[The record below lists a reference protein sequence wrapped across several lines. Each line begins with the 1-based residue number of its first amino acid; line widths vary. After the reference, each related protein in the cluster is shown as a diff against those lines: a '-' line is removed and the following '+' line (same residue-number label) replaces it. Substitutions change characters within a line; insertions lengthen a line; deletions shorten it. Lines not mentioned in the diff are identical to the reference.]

1 VKKAVFYIT
10 VGCVLTLGA
19 VQLSAV
25 PASKA
30 TIMGEVIDIA
40 SYAMKD
46 SLGEENAEA
55 GRFRAEGGFP
65 IGILTEE
72 GDVYVAIYR
81 KPAPASVLETANAVL
96 GELMGK
102 QVVARGRTFDAAGVK
117 VIEVSIASEM

>member
-1 VKKAVFYIT
+1 MKKAVFYIT

-81 KPAPASVLETANAVL
+81 KPAPASVLKTANAVL

>member
-1 VKKAVFYIT
+1 MKKAVLYVT
-10 VGCVLTLGA
+10 LGCVLTLGA

-25 PASKA
+25 PATTA

-46 SLGEENAEA
+46 SRGEESAEE

-65 IGILTEE
+65 VGILTEE
-72 GDVYVAIYR
+72 GEVYIAVYR
-81 KPAPASVLETANAVL
+81 KPAPASALETANAVL

-102 QVVARGRTFDAAGVK
+102 QVVVRGRTFDAAGAK
-117 VIEVSIASEM
+117 VIEISIASEM